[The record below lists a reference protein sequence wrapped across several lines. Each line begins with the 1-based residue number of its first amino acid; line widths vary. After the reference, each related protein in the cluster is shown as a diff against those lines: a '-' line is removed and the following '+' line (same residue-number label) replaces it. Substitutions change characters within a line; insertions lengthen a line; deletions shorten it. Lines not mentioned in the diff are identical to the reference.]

1 MGGVKAAE
9 GYKRAS
15 IKGGGERGLGAKE
28 FMGCGR
34 CGSEGRFNAVVEEER
49 ENLIEEAQ
57 QGYG

>member
-1 MGGVKAAE
+1 MRAAE

-28 FMGCGR
+28 YMGCGQ
-34 CGSEGRFNAVVEEER
+34 CGSEGRFNAVVEER